1 MGNKLQSNIIYYH
14 TKVKL
19 NHYNVMKQEQI
30 TYYSTWMKLILDF
43 IWIYNKE
50 CDLFFVWVLFCILVV
65 N

>member
-30 TYYSTWMKLILDF
+30 TYYSTQMKLILDF
-43 IWIYNKE
+43 I
-50 CDLFFVWVLFCILVV
+50 
-65 N
+65 